1 MDGRNFLFGVSGRGV
16 EEVGIGD
23 RRKDDNWKVVCD
35 GIG

>member
-1 MDGRNFLFGVSGRGV
+1 VDGRISLEDVSGRGV
-16 EEVGIGD
+16 EEVEIGD